1 MVENRTTAFATAD
14 ESSSECGAQVA
25 YALLL
30 EHLKRATNLSVEN
43 ADAERA
49 INKKANLNYRL
60 SRQIEDCKQ
69 EQKN

>member
-1 MVENRTTAFATAD
+1 MAD
-14 ESSSECGAQVA
+14 ESSNECGAQVA

-60 SRQIEDCKQ
+60 SRQIEDSKQ